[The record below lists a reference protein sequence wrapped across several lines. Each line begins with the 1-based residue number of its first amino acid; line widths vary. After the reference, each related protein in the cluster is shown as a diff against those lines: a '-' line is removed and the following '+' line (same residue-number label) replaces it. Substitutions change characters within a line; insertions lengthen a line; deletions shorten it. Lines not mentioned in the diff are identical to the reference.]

1 MEKGMFAWLPNL
13 IRYYFGTPYPSENA
27 IDRLHQAVIDEQRAK
42 EKKKQKRKKPKLDP
56 TFEHEDF

>member
-42 EKKKQKRKKPKLDP
+42 EKKNKNARNQN
-56 TFEHEDF
+56 